1 VEKGSGYLAWDK
13 RGELMTKTIL
23 IVEDSPM
30 ELKQMEALLSGTG
43 YALMS
48 VTDGDA
54 AVAAAREHHPDLILL
69 DVVLPKKNGY
79 QVCRQLKAAP
89 ETADMKI
96 VMVSSKS
103 QEMDKYWGMKQ
114 GADGYLTKPIDRAAV
129 LAAVES
135 AMQGGA
141 VR

>member
-1 VEKGSGYLAWDK
+1 
-13 RGELMTKTIL
+13 MTKKIL

-30 ELKQMEALLSGTG
+30 ELKRMETLLSGQG
-43 YALMS
+43 YSLLS

-54 AVAAAREHHPDLILL
+54 AVAAAREYRPDLILL

-79 QVCRQLKAAP
+79 QVCRQLKSAP
-89 ETADMKI
+89 ETANLKI

-114 GADGYLTKPIDRAAV
+114 GADGYLTKPIDPAAV
-129 LAAVES
+129 LAAV
-135 AMQGGA
+135 ANAVDGGA
-141 VR
+141 V